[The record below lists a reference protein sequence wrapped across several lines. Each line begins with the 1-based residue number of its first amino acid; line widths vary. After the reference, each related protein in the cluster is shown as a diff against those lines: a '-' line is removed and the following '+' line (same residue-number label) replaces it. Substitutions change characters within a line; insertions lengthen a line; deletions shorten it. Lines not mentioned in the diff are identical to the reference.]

1 MAARHDLIALPV
13 MSLFAPNLSQL
24 RGQRTPPKITRR
36 LESDA
41 TQKSKHSYR
50 SRCAIKFGMKLRFC
64 NHLTNNKSYFVV
76 VFFFF
81 FFRRKKRGTSSGTSQ
96 SNEWH
101 VTNVAKL
108 ATFFLQSEISSRQRG
123 MSHSKIGVL
132 PNWQQRVGDWSY
144 VS

>member
-64 NHLTNNKSYFVV
+64 NHLTNNKSYFVARE
-76 VFFFF
+76 FFFF
-81 FFRRKKRGTSSGTSQ
+81 FSFEEKKEARAVGLANLMSGT
-96 SNEWH
+96 
-101 VTNVAKL
+101 
-108 ATFFLQSEISSRQRG
+108 
-123 MSHSKIGVL
+123 
-132 PNWQQRVGDWSY
+132 
-144 VS
+144 